1 MLKTYGPNDVLLL
14 ASLLATGDESL
25 EGYYGSEMKSELP
38 RVPKAKGDI
47 GDDAM
52 FRSDYN
58 LFLVVE
64 PKKRVKFFEFQV
76 SSRLARM
83 IRVIS
88 PRSLK
93 VAGQKT
99 IPPGEGKDVHVLSL
113 MCY

>member
-1 MLKTYGPNDVLLL
+1 MLLL
-14 ASLLATGDESL
+14 ASLIATGDESL
-25 EGYYGSEMKSELP
+25 QGYYGSEMKSESSSAP
-38 RVPKAKGDI
+38 EAKGDI
-47 GDDAM
+47 DDDTM

-64 PKKRVKFFEFQV
+64 PKKQVKFFEFQV

-99 IPPGEGKDVHVLSL
+99 IPPGEGKDVHVHSL